1 MIKIIYGSK
10 GTGKTKQIIDMANAA
25 LEKTG
30 GYVVFLA
37 DTNRYVREIKYA
49 IRFLNTKEASI
60 NGEESLIGFIKGLI
74 SANYDIKEIYI
85 DGAAR
90 MLGGDI
96 PSMDSFMSR
105 LDAIA
110 QQYGTEFILTV
121 SCDREELPEFFEKY
135 IK

>member
-49 IRFLNTKEASI
+49 IRFLNTKETGI
-60 NGEESLIGFIKGLI
+60 NGEESLIGFIRGLI

-96 PSMDSFMSR
+96 PSMSSFMSR

-110 QQYGTEFILTV
+110 QEYGTEFILTV

>member
-25 LEKTG
+25 LEKTS
-30 GYVVFLA
+30 GYIVFLA

-49 IRFLNTKEASI
+49 IRFLNTKETEIS
-60 NGEESLIGFIKGLI
+60 GEESLIGFIKGLI

-90 MLGGDI
+90 MLGAEISDMG
-96 PSMDSFMSR
+96 SFMAR

-110 QQYGTEFILTV
+110 KAYGTEFILTV
-121 SCDREELPEFFEKY
+121 SCDREVLPEFIANY
-135 IK
+135 IS

>member
-49 IRFLNTKEASI
+49 IRFLNTKETAIS
-60 NGEESLIGFIKGLI
+60 GEESLIGFIKGLI

-96 PSMDSFMSR
+96 PSMGSFISR

-110 QQYGTEFILTV
+110 QEYGTEFILTV
-121 SCDREELPEFFEKY
+121 SCDNAEMPEFFEKY